1 MRLPIKAVIGLSALL
16 IIGLIGLLVSVA
28 GQTNSSKQELV
39 ESGEVRISSPALPT
53 YSPPPTSSSKV
64 VTKEVADEKPA
75 DLIKEISAT
84 PTPNPTSTPTAVA
97 IPVKTK
103 PSNQVSGDDTAPV
116 MGDFSFNPTSIDTT
130 KDSTVVITLALTD
143 DGAGVC
149 LAVCSD
155 GSSMTQLR
163 FKNIGSTQMKDAT
176 FNLKSGTL
184 KGGIFEAVLEFP
196 EGSAGGIWKVTSV
209 LLADDLGNRQYI
221 DGKELESLGFS
232 VDLLNAE

>member
-1 MRLPIKAVIGLSALL
+1 MKLPTIAVIGVSALL
-16 IIGLIGLLVSVA
+16 IIGLFGLLVSVA

-39 ESGEVRISSPALPT
+39 ESGEVRISSPAVPT

-64 VTKEVADEKPA
+64 VTKEVMVEKPN
-75 DLIKEISAT
+75 DVIKESSAT
-84 PTPNPTSTPTAVA
+84 PTSTPTPTVVA
-97 IPVKTK
+97 IPVETK
-103 PSNQVSGDDTAPV
+103 PSNQVPGDDTAPV

-130 KDSTVVITLALTD
+130 KDSTVVITLELAD

-155 GSSMTQLR
+155 GSSMTQVR
-163 FKNIGSTQMKDAT
+163 FENIGSTQTKYAT
-176 FNLKSGTL
+176 FSLKSGTL

-196 EGSAGGIWKVTSV
+196 EGSAGGVWKATSV

-221 DGKELESLGFS
+221 NGKDLESLGFPTELHNS
-232 VDLLNAE
+232 K